1 MNLNC
6 NALLLWWMWIWKLT
20 CITAPTKAAF
30 LHTSR
35 TVVLRRTLATIS
47 MEESADIE
55 VNIRDNLL
63 DVRDRME
70 RSCIGRSVDN
80 VRLVAVSKTKPLS
93 FIKEAYANGQRIFG
107 ENYVQELEEKAKS
120 IEESDIVW
128 HFIGGLQSN
137 KASKLLKNVL
147 PHGKLVVETVGSAKV
162 ANKLNNAMAN
172 FDFAVPLDV
181 FVQVNTSD
189 EESKNGV
196 SVEEAVTLCKHIVDS
211 CELLK
216 LKGIMT
222 IGAKLD
228 SSCFDKLADCRQS
241 VADALLV
248 DPIEIELSMGMSGDF
263 EKAIAKGSTNI
274 RVGSTIFGQRD
285 YTK

>member
-1 MNLNC
+1 M
-6 NALLLWWMWIWKLT
+6 K
-20 CITAPTKAAF
+20 
-30 LHTSR
+30 
-35 TVVLRRTLATIS
+35 
-47 MEESADIE
+47 ESTEDIE

-63 DVRDRME
+63 DVRDRIE
-70 RSCIGRSVDN
+70 RSCIDRSVDD
-80 VRLVAVSKTKPLS
+80 VRLVAVSETKPLS
-93 FIKEAYANGQRIFG
+93 FVKEAYANGQKIFG

-120 IEESDIVW
+120 IGESDITW
-128 HFIGGLQSN
+128 HFIGNLQSN

-147 PHGKLVVETVGSAKV
+147 PYGKLVVETVGSEKV
-162 ANKLNNAMAN
+162 ANKLNNAMTN

-189 EESKNGV
+189 EETKNGV
-196 SVEEAVTLCKHIVDS
+196 SVDEAVTLCKHIVDS

-228 SSCFDKLADCRQS
+228 SSCFDKLVECRKS
-241 VADALLV
+241 IADALFV
-248 DPIEIELSMGMSGDF
+248 NPIQIELSMGMSGDF
-263 EKAIAKGSTNI
+263 ENAIENGSTNI

-285 YTK
+285 YPK